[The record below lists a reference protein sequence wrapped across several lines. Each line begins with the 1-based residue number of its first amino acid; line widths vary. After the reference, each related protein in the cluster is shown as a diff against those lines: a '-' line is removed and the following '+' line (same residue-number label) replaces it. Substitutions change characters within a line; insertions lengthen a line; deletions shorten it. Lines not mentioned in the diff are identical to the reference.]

1 MAFSPDGDTWSIQPP
16 PGDMASQPGTE
27 SLAITEDRV
36 FALVAE
42 SGRWFSVDVGF
53 EIWSAPIP

>member
-1 MAFSPDGDTWSIQPP
+1 
-16 PGDMASQPGTE
+16 MASQPGTE